1 MGSAADNPIGA
12 PVVESPGGAKRH
24 LETAQDR
31 WARMPTIVT
40 GEDYLASVRGRGTR
54 LFLMGEQVE
63 EPADHPMVVPSLN
76 ALKATYDLAVEH
88 PEIATT
94 HSPYVDGPVNRFLHV
109 PTSTDDLVMR
119 ARMQRELGRRTG
131 TCFQRCVG
139 MDALATLH
147 SITHEVDVEHGTDY
161 HERFL
166 RFLTQAQRHN
176 VLIAGG
182 MTDPKGDRSKGPS
195 QQADRDLFLHVS
207 GRNEEGVFVRGA
219 KAHMTGGWNQHWIC
233 VLPTMNLGPQD
244 ADFAIIG
251 MVPADAEGLTYVYGR
266 QASDTRALEPGNV
279 DQGNAAFGGQE
290 VLVHFD
296 DVFIPNEHVL
306 LDGEY
311 EVVQELVARFTT
323 YHRSSYVCKTGLGD
337 VLVGA
342 AAQVADY
349 NGVPGASH
357 IKDKLVEMTHLN
369 ETLFGTAIASAH
381 EGAELSSGVFMTD
394 PMLANVNKHNVTRF
408 PYEIARLAQDL
419 AGGLVATMPSEAD
432 LRSEDV
438 GPLVERLL
446 AGRAD
451 VPTEA
456 RMRIIRLI
464 ENMTIGRNAVGYLT
478 ESLHGAGSPQAQR
491 IQIGRGM
498 DVEAKKALA
507 RRLAG
512 ILADTDRRT
521 DTDTD
526 AQAIGGER
534 AGGEHGTD

>member
-1 MGSAADNPIGA
+1 MLIEA
-12 PVVESPGGAKRH
+12 PNGQKRRA
-24 LETAQDR
+24 ETAEER
-31 WARMPTIVT
+31 WGRMPDRIVD
-40 GEDYLASVRGRGTR
+40 GAEYLASVRDRGTR
-54 LFLMGEQVE
+54 LFLFGEQVD
-63 EPADHPMVVPSLN
+63 EPADHPIVQPSLN
-76 ALKATYDLAVEH
+76 ALAMTYDLAAEQ
-88 PEIATT
+88 PELATT
-94 HSPYVDGPVNRFLHV
+94 HSPIIDGTVNRFLHV
-109 PTSTDDLVMR
+109 PTSNDDLVAR

-147 SITHEVDVEHGTDY
+147 SVTFEVDRDEGTDF
-161 HERFL
+161 HQRFL
-166 RFLTQAQRHN
+166 RFLAEAQRRN
-176 VLIAGG
+176 VLVAGG
-182 MTDPKGDRSKGPS
+182 MTDPKGDRSKGPRE
-195 QQADRDLFLHVS
+195 QADQDVFLHVS
-207 GRNEEGVFVRGA
+207 GRTDEGVFVRGA

-233 VLPTMNLGPQD
+233 VMPTMAMGAGD
-244 ADFAIIG
+244 EDFAIVG

-266 QASDTRALEPGNV
+266 QASDTRAMEPGNV
-279 DQGNAAFGGQE
+279 DVGNARFGGQE

-296 DVFIPNEHVL
+296 DVFIPYEHVL
-306 LDGEY
+306 LDGQY
-311 EVVQELVARFTT
+311 DWVRELVARFTT

-349 NGVPGASH
+349 NGVPNASH

-381 EGAELSSGVFMTD
+381 EGVTLDSGAVMTE

-432 LRSEDV
+432 LTSEEI

-446 AGRAD
+446 AGRED

-456 RMRIIRLI
+456 RVRIIRLI
-464 ENMTIGRNAVGYLT
+464 ENLTLGRNAVGYLT

-498 DVEAKKALA
+498 DVEAKKRLA
-507 RRLAG
+507 RDLAG
-512 ILADTDRRT
+512 IDD
-521 DTDTD
+521 
-526 AQAIGGER
+526 
-534 AGGEHGTD
+534 